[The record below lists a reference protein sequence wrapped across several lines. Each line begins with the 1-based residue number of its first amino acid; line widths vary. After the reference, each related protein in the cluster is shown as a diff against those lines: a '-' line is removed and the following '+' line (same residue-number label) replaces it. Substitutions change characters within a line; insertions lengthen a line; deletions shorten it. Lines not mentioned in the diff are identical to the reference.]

1 MLRPDVSLTAHTTSE
16 EIDTL
21 LEQLRGPGS
30 GGELAER
37 MGIEFVELA
46 HDHVVATA
54 PVAGNRQPMGLF
66 HGGGHVVLAESLAS
80 MHSYL
85 LSGGRNVVGVDLNA
99 THLRAAREGVVTG
112 RAEVLH
118 QGRTIV
124 SHEVKMTDE
133 AGRLLSIVRITNMIL
148 KTEPKG

>member
-1 MLRPDVSLTAHTTSE
+1 MLRPNDSLTSHTTAE
-16 EIDTL
+16 EVTDL
-21 LEQLRGPGS
+21 LESLRAPGA
-30 GGELAER
+30 GGELCEK
-37 MGIEFVELA
+37 MGIEFTELG
-46 HDHVVATA
+46 HDHLTATA
-54 PVAGNRQPMGLF
+54 PVEGNRQPMGLF

-80 MHSYL
+80 MHSFL
-85 LSGGRNVVGVDLNA
+85 LSGGKSVVGVDLNA
-99 THLRAAREGVVTG
+99 THLRAARDGSVTG

-148 KTEPKG
+148 RTEPKG

>member
-1 MLRPDVSLTAHTTSE
+1 MLRPDTSLTS
-16 EIDTL
+16 DTPAERVDQL
-21 LEQLRGPGS
+21 LKQLRSPGA
-30 GGELAER
+30 GGALAEK
-37 MGIEFVELA
+37 MGIEFVALG
-46 HDHVVATA
+46 HDHLVGTV
-54 PVAGNRQPMGLF
+54 PVAGNTQPMGLF

-85 LSGGRNVVGVDLNA
+85 LAGGKSVVGVDLNA

-124 SHEVKMTDE
+124 SHEVKMTD
-133 AGRLLSIVRITNMIL
+133 ATGRLLSIVRITNMIL
-148 KTEPKG
+148 RAEPK

>member
-1 MLRPDVSLTAHTTSE
+1 
-16 EIDTL
+16 
-21 LEQLRGPGS
+21 
-30 GGELAER
+30 
-37 MGIEFVELA
+37 MGIEFIALG
-46 HDHVVATA
+46 HDHLIATA
-54 PVAGNRQPMGLF
+54 PVEGNRQPMGLF

-85 LSGGRNVVGVDLNA
+85 LSGGKNVVGVDLNA
-99 THLRAAREGVVTG
+99 THLRAAKDGSSPG

-124 SHEVKMTDE
+124 THEVKMTDE

-148 KTEPKG
+148 RTEPKG

>member
-1 MLRPDVSLTAHTTSE
+1 MLRPDMSLTADTTAAE
-16 EIDTL
+16 VAAL
-21 LEQLRGPGS
+21 LAQLRAPGA
-30 GGELAER
+30 GGELCEK
-37 MGIEFVELA
+37 MGIEFIELG
-46 HDHVVATA
+46 HDHLRATA
-54 PVAGNRQPMGLF
+54 PVEGNRQPLGLF

-80 MHSYL
+80 MHSFL
-85 LSGGRNVVGVDLNA
+85 LSGGKNVVGVDLNA
-99 THLRAAREGVVTG
+99 THLRAARDGVITG

-148 KTEPKG
+148 TSEPK

>member
-1 MLRPDVSLTAHTTSE
+1 MLRPDISLTAKTDPDE
-16 EIDTL
+16 VALL
-21 LEQLRGPGS
+21 LEQLRTPEM
-30 GGELAER
+30 GGELAAK
-37 MGIEFVELA
+37 MGIEFVELG
-46 HDHVVATA
+46 HDRLMATA
-54 PVAGNRQPMGLF
+54 PVEGNRQPMGLF
-66 HGGGHVVLAESLAS
+66 HGGAHVVLAESLAS

-85 LSGGRNVVGVDLNA
+85 LSGGKNVVGVDLNA
-99 THLRAAREGVVTG
+99 THLRAARDGVVTG

-148 KTEPKG
+148 KTEPK

>member
-1 MLRPDVSLTAHTTSE
+1 MLRPDVSLTAETPPE
-16 EIDTL
+16 AVEL
-21 LEQLRGPGS
+21 LLTQLRSPEA
-30 GGELAER
+30 GGELAGK
-37 MGIEFVELA
+37 MGIDFVELA
-46 HDHVVATA
+46 HDHLTGSV
-54 PVAGNRQPMGLF
+54 PVGGNRQPMGLF

-85 LSGGRNVVGVDLNA
+85 LSGGKNVVGVDLNA
-99 THLRAAREGVVTG
+99 THLRAVRDGVVTG

-124 SHEVKMTDE
+124 SHEVRMTDE

-148 KTEPKG
+148 GTTPK

>member
-1 MLRPDVSLTAHTTSE
+1 MFRPGASLTAQTTDDE
-16 EIDTL
+16 CRTL
-21 LEQLRGPGS
+21 LSQLNGPQA
-30 GGELAER
+30 GGELADK
-37 MGIEFVELA
+37 MGIEFVDLA
-46 HDHVVATA
+46 PGHVSATA
-54 PVAGNRQPMGLF
+54 PVSGNTQPMGLF

-80 MHSYL
+80 MHSFL
-85 LSGGRNVVGVDLNA
+85 ISGGKNVVGVDLNA

-148 KTEPKG
+148 RTEPK

>member
-1 MLRPDVSLTAHTTSE
+1 MFRPEASLTAQTTEGQSRE
-16 EIDTL
+16 L
-21 LEQLRGPGS
+21 LGQLNAPEAIGD
-30 GGELAER
+30 LAAK
-37 MGIEFVELA
+37 MGIEFTELT
-46 HDHVVATA
+46 HEHVTGHV
-54 PVAGNRQPMGLF
+54 PVKSNTQPMGLF

-80 MHSYL
+80 MHSFL
-85 LSGGRNVVGVDLNA
+85 ISGGKNVVGVDLNA
-99 THLRAAREGVVTG
+99 THLRAARDGTVTG

-148 KTEPKG
+148 KTDPK

>member
-1 MLRPDVSLTAHTTSE
+1 MFRPETSLTSETT
-16 EIDTL
+16 DGQRTQL
-21 LEQLRGPGS
+21 LAQLNAPEAVGA
-30 GGELAER
+30 LAEK
-37 MGIEFVELA
+37 MGIEFTDLA
-46 HDHVVATA
+46 FDHAVGTA
-54 PVAGNRQPMGLF
+54 PVAGNTQPMGLF

-80 MHSYL
+80 MHSFL
-85 LSGGRNVVGVDLNA
+85 ISGGKNVVGVDLNA
-99 THLRAAREGVVTG
+99 THLRAAREGTVTG

-148 KTEPKG
+148 KTEPK